1 MLAVWK
7 VWRKIWW
14 EISLGLFA
22 LARVLRYVLQFFKGK
37 GEVQGVRVIVVHDR
51 KILLVRHW
59 YAPGVLTLPGGG
71 VDAAEDPADAAVRE
85 VKEET
90 GTIINSLSGIIG
102 DYVGPMG
109 ERDTVRVYFSE
120 DSDGLISIF
129 PNFEIMSKE
138 WHALDNL
145 PDDLS
150 PGNLR
155 RIQTYL
161 HGTRNEKG
169 KW

>member
-1 MLAVWK
+1 MRV
-7 VWRKIWW
+7 VRKIWW

-22 LARVLRYVLQFFKGK
+22 LARVLRYSMQIFRKS
-37 GEVQGVRVIVVHDR
+37 GEVQGVRVIVIHDG
-51 KILLVRHW
+51 KVLLVRHW

-71 VDAAEDPADAAVRE
+71 VDEGEDPADAAIRE

-90 GTIINSLSGIIG
+90 GATINSITGIIG
-102 DYVGPMG
+102 GYVGPMG
-109 ERDTVRVYFSE
+109 KRDTVRVYLSE
-120 DSDGLISIF
+120 DSDGLISVF
-129 PNFEIMSKE
+129 PNFEIMSKS
-138 WHALDNL
+138 WNPLTDL

-155 RIQTYL
+155 RIEAYL
-161 HGTRNEKG
+161 RGVRSEKA